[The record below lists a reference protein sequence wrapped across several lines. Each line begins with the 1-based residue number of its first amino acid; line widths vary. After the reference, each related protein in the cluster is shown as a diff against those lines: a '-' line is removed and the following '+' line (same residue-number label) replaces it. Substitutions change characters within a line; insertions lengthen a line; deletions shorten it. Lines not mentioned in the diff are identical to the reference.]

1 MAVAERRGGCPDQ
14 GIPEPPHKESVVPRE
29 SGGFVLQGSRR
40 VRKYMASASTPT
52 SEDDSYSATVRV
64 PLDKHLHGVEE
75 WARRFGAGVGL
86 PVPLIED
93 LALAARLHD
102 VGKSDPRFQA
112 MLHGGNSWAA
122 QAAGVLLAKSGDLP
136 TSRRERRRASRES
149 GYPAGGRHELLS
161 VRLIES
167 VPGLLEP
174 AHDGELVLHLVASHH
189 GLCRPFAPGV
199 FDREPVTVEEKI
211 LGYRMSGSSATGLE
225 RLDSGG
231 FRTLLAAGPPLRL
244 VGIGLAGS
252 PGCVW
257 PTTVAARPSRW
268 PRNKKMTKT

>member
-1 MAVAERRGGCPDQ
+1 
-14 GIPEPPHKESVVPRE
+14 
-29 SGGFVLQGSRR
+29 
-40 VRKYMASASTPT
+40 
-52 SEDDSYSATVRV
+52 
-64 PLDKHLHGVEE
+64 
-75 WARRFGAGVGL
+75 
-86 PVPLIED
+86 
-93 LALAARLHD
+93 
-102 VGKSDPRFQA
+102 

-136 TSRRERRRASRES
+136 TSRRERPRATRES

-189 GLCRPFAPGV
+189 GIVPALRPGGLRPGACYRGREDSWLSNVRKQRQRDLSVWTAV
-199 FDREPVTVEEKI
+199 FQN
-211 LGYRMSGSSATGLE
+211 A
-225 RLDSGG
+225 SGG
-231 FRTLLAAGPPLRL
+231 WSAATAG
-244 VGIGLAGS
+244 GIGLAGS
-252 PGCVW
+252 PDASW